1 MELELDPTDLVDP
14 INIGAVGPDGR
25 PSPPPRLSPSG
36 ASTYEQCPR
45 RWRFRYVDRLPDPP
59 GAPAL
64 TGSFA
69 HSVLERLLQDEPA
82 ERTRDRAKELARA
95 VWPEVEADDDYQALE
110 LDATQAREFRWK
122 AWLAIEGLWAIEDP
136 TGVDVRATEH
146 DVEATLAGVPFRG
159 IVDRLDQ
166 EPDGLVVTDYKS
178 GKAPPPRYAPAR
190 LAQVLLYAA
199 AVRESTGEQP
209 VRARLLYLGQKIIDV
224 AVTDHELGSVT
235 DSLAS
240 TWSAIGE
247 SCRTDTFEPR
257 TGPLCGWYPFADR
270 CLEGR
275 AEIERRAARR
285 AEEEAAVLSV
295 AG

>member
-1 MELELDPTDLVDP
+1 MELDIDPTDLLDE
-14 INIGAVGPDGR
+14 INIGAVGADGR

-59 GAPAL
+59 GAAAL

-69 HSVLERLLQDEPA
+69 HRVLELLLQDEPA
-82 ERTRDRAKELARA
+82 RRTRDRARELARD
-95 VWPEVEADDDYQALE
+95 VWPEVEGDEDYQALG
-110 LDATQAREFRWK
+110 LDDAQGREFRWK
-122 AWLAIEGLWAIEDP
+122 AWLAVEGLWAIEDP
-136 TGVDVRATEH
+136 TTVHVRATEH
-146 DVEATLAGVPFRG
+146 DVEATLSGVPFRG

-178 GKAPPPRYAPAR
+178 GKAPRPRWAADR

-199 AVRESTGEQP
+199 AVRESTGDQP

-224 AVTDHELGSVT
+224 TVTDGELRGVT

-247 SCRTDTFEPR
+247 SCATDTFEPR
-257 TGPLCGWYPFADR
+257 TGPLCGWCPFADR
-270 CLEGR
+270 CPEGQG
-275 AEIERRAARR
+275 EIERRAARR
-285 AEEEAAVLSV
+285 AAEEAALVSL